1 MASEFRADYFRLFG
15 ALIAE
20 GRTFTANEDRP
31 NGGRVVVL
39 SYGLWQRRFGG
50 DPGITGKAISL
61 SGAPYT
67 VVGIVGSGFDTEL
80 DSPPDLWLPFQ
91 IDLNSNDQAQYFNIV
106 ARLKRGVTLA
116 MANAQFQLASGEF
129 RRKFPDWIGPQ
140 DSFAVELFQD
150 ALVSNVRSS
159 LLILLGAISFVLLIA
174 CANVANLLLVRAAG
188 RKREIAVRAAVG
200 AGRGRIIRQL
210 ITESVVLSL
219 AGGALGLAFGAV
231 GIRAL
236 LAVNPGD
243 IPRIAEHGSAITLD
257 WRVVAFTILVSL
269 ATGLLFGL
277 IPALDVSRT
286 DLMAG
291 LKEGGRHGMGL
302 RQNRIRSLLV
312 IGETALAMVLLAG
325 AGLLIRTFIALRAV
339 DPGFDAH
346 NVLTMQMSLAGS
358 RFENTA
364 EVERLISAAVQRVE
378 AIPGVASAGASY
390 ILPLEGGFGV
400 PFNIVGRTPAN
411 GRYDGRGW
419 IPASPGYFDLFKIP
433 ILRGRAFNDL
443 DNARAGR
450 VAIINQ
456 AMART
461 FWPQVHAF
469 SRGEIHF

>member
-1 MASEFRADYFRLFG
+1 
-15 ALIAE
+15 
-20 GRTFTANEDRP
+20 
-31 NGGRVVVL
+31 
-39 SYGLWQRRFGG
+39 
-50 DPGITGKAISL
+50 
-61 SGAPYT
+61 
-67 VVGIVGSGFDTEL
+67 
-80 DSPPDLWLPFQ
+80 
-91 IDLNSNDQAQYFNIV
+91 
-106 ARLKRGVTLA
+106 
-116 MANAQFQLASGEF
+116 
-129 RRKFPDWIGPQ
+129 
-140 DSFAVELFQD
+140 
-150 ALVSNVRSS
+150 
-159 LLILLGAISFVLLIA
+159 
-174 CANVANLLLVRAAG
+174 
-188 RKREIAVRAAVG
+188 
-200 AGRGRIIRQL
+200 
-210 ITESVVLSL
+210 
-219 AGGALGLAFGAV
+219 
-231 GIRAL
+231 
-236 LAVNPGD
+236 
-243 IPRIAEHGSAITLD
+243 
-257 WRVVAFTILVSL
+257 
-269 ATGLLFGL
+269 
-277 IPALDVSRT
+277 
-286 DLMAG
+286 
-291 LKEGGRHGMGL
+291 
-302 RQNRIRSLLV
+302 V

-411 GRYDGRGW
+411 GIVGRTPANGIVGRTPANGRYDGRGW

-443 DNARAGR
+443 DSARAGR